1 MLRTGKEPAARVRP
15 FGPSEWLTV
24 NGYRLMDASLLVNG
38 YRLMDASL
46 LVNGYRLTGASL

>member
-1 MLRTGKEPAARVRP
+1 MGKVLRTGKEPAARVRP

-38 YRLMDASL
+38 YRLTDAAL
-46 LVNGYRLTGASL
+46 